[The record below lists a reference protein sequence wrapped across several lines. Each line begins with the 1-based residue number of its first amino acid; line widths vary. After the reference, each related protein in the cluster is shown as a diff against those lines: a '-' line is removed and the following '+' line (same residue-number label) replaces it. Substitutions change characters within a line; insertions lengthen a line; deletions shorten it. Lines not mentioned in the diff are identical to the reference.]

1 VIQLSASKK
10 KSTKENKI
18 RAKTSR
24 EITFG
29 FISSFL
35 NLNTIS
41 AKRQKS
47 LHQGLQSK
55 II

>member
-1 VIQLSASKK
+1 M
-10 KSTKENKI
+10 
-18 RAKTSR
+18 RARKAG

-35 NLNTIS
+35 DLDTIS

-55 II
+55 IIEGQAEHTNK